1 VIFFVDAIA
10 KERIEMQENELLSE
24 QEDQHYDRQYEIY
37 LEERLGH
44 YGY

>member
-1 VIFFVDAIA
+1 MF
-10 KERIEMQENELLSE
+10 ENQENDSLSE
-24 QEDQHYDRQYEIY
+24 DQYYDSLREVPEDRQYEIY

>member
-1 VIFFVDAIA
+1 MIDN
-10 KERIEMQENELLSE
+10 EENDSLSE
-24 QEDQHYDRQYEIY
+24 DQYYDRQYEIY